1 MNASLPEETRIAEI
15 LVHAKVITIDQL
27 KKAVE
32 FRDNIGAGQIRELV
46 VKLGYAKEAE
56 VAAAIAAKDQQEKPA
71 APPTP
76 PPAPPPTAP
85 VAINP
90 AMIDYEI
97 MKKVPSKVFEVHN
110 VVILRSGSG
119 RLKLAMA
126 DPNNLSAIEE
136 IQFLTDR
143 SVEPVVAPE
152 DAIRKV
158 LQDYERHVEEAANAP
173 EPSEE
178 LEEEE
183 HPFQALPTDVLLRA
197 FILAMVDRG
206 HTSVDE
212 IMAHAAKLEKG

>member
-56 VAAAIAAKDQQEKPA
+56 VAAAIAAKDQQEKPPAPPA
-71 APPTP
+71 APP
-76 PPAPPPTAP
+76 PPAP
-85 VAINP
+85 VSINP
-90 AMIDYEI
+90 SMIDYEA
-97 MKKVPSKVFEVHN
+97 MKKVPIKVFEVNN
-110 VVILRSGSG
+110 VVILKSGSG
-119 RLKLAMA
+119 PLKLAMA

-152 DAIRKV
+152 AAIRKV

-173 EPSEE
+173 EPSLDEE
-178 LEEEE
+178 QTDE
-183 HPFQALPTDVLLRA
+183 HPFVALPTDVLLRA

-206 HTSVDE
+206 HTSVEE
-212 IMAHAAKLEKG
+212 IMAHAAKIEKG

>member
-1 MNASLPEETRIAEI
+1 M
-15 LVHAKVITIDQL
+15 VHAKVITIDQL

-56 VAAAIAAKDQQEKPA
+56 VAAAIAAKEPQEK
-71 APPTP
+71 
-76 PPAPPPTAP
+76 PPAPPPPPAPTAP

-90 AMIDYEI
+90 SMIDYEA

-126 DPNNLSAIEE
+126 DPNNLAAIEE

-152 DAIRKV
+152 ESIRKV
-158 LQDYERHVEEAANAP
+158 LQDYERHVAEAANAP
-173 EPSEE
+173 EPSPETGDEE
-178 LEEEE
+178 T
-183 HPFQALPTDVLLRA
+183 HPFQALPTDILLRA

-206 HTSVDE
+206 QVSVDD